1 MRGMEMM
8 LATVLQQ
15 MGVDPIALKE
25 AAQKSV
31 NELQSKVNAIDA
43 KLERILEVT
52 QISEARLHRLETKF
66 NTLPIDEIVSDA
78 KANGVL
84 LTDGKPN
91 SHSNGNDYSN

>member
-1 MRGMEMM
+1 MM

-15 MGVDPIALKE
+15 MGVDPIALKD

-43 KLERILEVT
+43 KLERILKVT
-52 QISEARLHRLETKF
+52 QISEARMRRLETQF
-66 NTLPIDEIVSDA
+66 NTLPIDEIVEDA
-78 KANGVL
+78 KGNGAL

-91 SHSNGNDYSN
+91 SDSNRNDYAY